1 MEKKSK
7 WKKYK
12 MRNKNKDI
20 QKYKIEKK
28 IFRFTDPQFDCSPN
42 WKLKEKKPT
51 SSFVEA
57 ISPKYF

>member
-1 MEKKSK
+1 MKTYKNIKSK
-7 WKKYK
+7 
-12 MRNKNKDI
+12 
-20 QKYKIEKK
+20 KK